1 MGSVKSSSAI
11 FLLIF
16 GLFFLFSES
25 LYCINFVCVLVCFC
39 ICSTTTETISSSNPS
54 TSSSNSRTV
63 KWEQNKKL
71 LDSDNAKFNHKNT
84 SIFES
89 DIKFC
94 TNNDPLGLY
103 PTYLLAKS
111 SLKLTSR
118 KNSGLKTNSS
128 FEYFSIK

>member
-1 MGSVKSSSAI
+1 M
-11 FLLIF
+11 
-16 GLFFLFSES
+16 
-25 LYCINFVCVLVCFC
+25 CVLVCFC
-39 ICSTTTETISSSNPS
+39 ICSATTETISSSNPS

-111 SLKLTSR
+111 SLKSGDY
-118 KNSGLKTNSS
+118 KNAISLLEKCEKGEIRGAFYELGQLY
-128 FEYFSIK
+128 EV